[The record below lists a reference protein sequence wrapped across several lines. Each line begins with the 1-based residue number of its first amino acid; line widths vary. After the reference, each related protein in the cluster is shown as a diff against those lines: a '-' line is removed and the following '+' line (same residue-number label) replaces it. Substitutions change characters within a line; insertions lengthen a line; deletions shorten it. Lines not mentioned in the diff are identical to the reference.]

1 MSLSFY
7 SQRCFERAVAWA
19 CFLSLKESLWLLYLV
34 LHEIVFCHAD
44 VSREPRCSCDSR
56 FVDDVICE
64 TYIIRRAKVL
74 VSAIALSLSRGH
86 VSLIAFIQD
95 LLVVVFH

>member
-1 MSLSFY
+1 M
-7 SQRCFERAVAWA
+7 
-19 CFLSLKESLWLLYLV
+19 LYLV

-56 FVDDVICE
+56 FVDDVICD
-64 TYIIRRAKVL
+64 TYTIKRAKVL
-74 VSAIALSLSRGH
+74 ISAIALSRGH

-95 LLVVVFH
+95 LLVVVFD